1 MNTPIESNTAIESNF
16 ITLDVPLENSPLQMQ
31 QAIEIALKQ
40 WGDPLRWAVMQVDVS
55 NQIAKIEA
63 IVTKA
68 IVTQI
73 KE

>member
-1 MNTPIESNTAIESNF
+1 
-16 ITLDVPLENSPLQMQ
+16 MQ